1 VATDAAPAGVPPSDP
16 VRHVYVH
23 VPFCPTICPFCDFH
37 VLERRAGLVEAY
49 LDELARETEELA
61 PLLAGSPPSTIYL
74 GGGTPSHLREAEL
87 ARLLGILHT
96 TLGPAVDE
104 TTLEVHPSTASPD
117 RVADWVGLGVDRLS
131 VGLQSTQDDV
141 LRFLGRP
148 HDAATGLRALE
159 LALGSGV
166 RSVSVDLI
174 TAVPGQ
180 DARLDLERV
189 AASGAHHVSAYTL
202 TVEPGTPFHRAGV
215 EVDPDDEGEAL
226 RLASEVLGAAGLER
240 YEVSSHARPGHRSHH
255 NRAYWRS
262 DWWLGLGPGAAA
274 HHPGTAEAEVARRR
288 TNPPLDRWLTGERGE
303 WTSVDPE
310 DFVRT
315 AVLAGLRPVDGL
327 DLAAV
332 SSRAGID
339 ALRLLEPALS
349 DLVER
354 GLLERHDG
362 RLRATESGRLIL
374 DQVTAQLL

>member
-1 VATDAAPAGVPPSDP
+1 VAPDAAPAPAPPEP
-16 VRHVYVH
+16 RVRHVYVH

-49 LDELARETEELA
+49 LDELARETDELA
-61 PLLAGSPPSTIYL
+61 PLLAGAPPSTIYL

-87 ARLLGILHT
+87 ARLLGILHDA
-96 TLGPAVDE
+96 LGAATDE

-117 RVADWVGLGVDRLS
+117 RVAAWAALGVDRLS

-166 RSVSVDLI
+166 PTVSVDLI

-180 DARLDLERV
+180 DVRIDLERV

-202 TVEPGTPFHRAGV
+202 TIEPGTPFHRAGV
-215 EVDPDDEGEAL
+215 AVDPDDEGEAL
-226 RLASEVLGAAGLER
+226 QLASEILGAAGFEQ

-274 HHPGTAEAEVARRR
+274 HHPGTTEGEVALRR

-303 WTSVDPE
+303 WTTVDPE
-310 DFVRT
+310 DFVHT
-315 AVLAGLRPVDGL
+315 AVLAGLRPVDGV

-332 SSRAGID
+332 SARAGVD
-339 ALRLLEPALS
+339 AFAVLEPALS
-349 DLVER
+349 DLVAA
-354 GLLERHDG
+354 GLLDLQG
-362 RLRATESGRLIL
+362 GWLRATDAGRLIL
-374 DQVTAQLL
+374 DQVTARLL